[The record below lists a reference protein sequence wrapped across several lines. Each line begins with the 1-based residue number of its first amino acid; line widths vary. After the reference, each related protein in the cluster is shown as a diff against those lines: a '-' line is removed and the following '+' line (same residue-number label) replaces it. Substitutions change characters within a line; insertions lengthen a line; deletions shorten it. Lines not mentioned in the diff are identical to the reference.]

1 MKKSL
6 LILLAIS
13 LSLALAVAAVAQ
25 QDRRITKD
33 ELLKILDNPDVV
45 ILDVRLGKDWD
56 ASEFK
61 IKGAIRKDPLNI
73 DKWAGEIPK
82 NKTIV
87 LYCA

>member
-1 MKKSL
+1 MNKGL
-6 LILLAIS
+6 LIFLAIS
-13 LSLALAVAAVAQ
+13 LSLVLAVAAVAQ
-25 QDRRITKD
+25 QDITIKKD

-73 DKWAGEIPK
+73 DKWASEIPK
-82 NKTIV
+82 DKTIV
-87 LYCA
+87 FYCA